1 MKHLSKLFLIM
12 TILCLTGCSE
22 NEEPQS
28 VAFLTCEKTITS
40 EGGSFTV
47 AVEANCPWTIRT
59 EKGNSVSNMAAGV
72 GSFTI
77 TVSVKENVIYDDVA
91 HTIAIYSED
100 GTSSDRLNITQKAA
114 LGLSAVAPEMLDCEG
129 GNFEVEVNTN
139 DEIDKVDVPEWITFI
154 NSRAL
159 TGYTYT
165 FTAEPNK
172 TGSPR
177 TGGVRIVGK
186 NKTTQFDVKQDSYAP
201 TGVDV
206 SNIPKVVPIIWE
218 GFSTVAEPLFYPIQ
232 IIPEYADYSKLS
244 VKSSFEEVFKASI
257 ADSTVK
263 IEFEPGYGSSINK
276 HRLDFF
282 SGDVKIASAEFSA
295 IQETLY
301 DYKKINTCKGST
313 FSIPTNFLQT
323 KYYDFIL
330 PENGGITYL
339 GNFKF
344 KANIEGDYKIT
355 MVSLLSGRT
364 KDIDVKVSKYVA
376 KASASYSVDITPWIW
391 NIKLSG
397 SIASEKINNCVSYFI
412 DKGSNVQ
419 APINKKESST
429 TTNTINNT
437 FQDFIVAYSVNE
449 LKSILSNFVFVFEA
463 TIDGEKIAEE
473 IPVEIE

>member
-1 MKHLSKLFLIM
+1 MKTLWNFILFLAV
-12 TILCLTGCSE
+12 LCLAGCSSE
-22 NEEPQS
+22 DPQS
-28 VAFLTCEKTITS
+28 VAFSMKEM
-40 EGGSFTV
+40 TV
-47 AVEANCPWTIRT
+47 DSKSNFIKVDIQSNCAWTIRP
-59 EKGNSVSNMAAGV
+59 EKGNPVSSMDAGV
-72 GSFTI
+72 GPATI
-77 TVSVKENVIYDDVA
+77 TVSVKENVTYDDMA
-91 HTIAIYSED
+91 HAIAIYSED
-100 GTSSDRLNITQKAA
+100 GTSADRLNITQKAA
-114 LGLSAVAPEMLDCEG
+114 FGLEAVAPDMLDCEG
-129 GNFEVEVNTN
+129 GTFDVKVNTN
-139 DEIDKVDVPEWITFI
+139 DEIEKVDVPEWITFTG
-154 NSRAL
+154 SRAL

-177 TGGVRIVGK
+177 TGSVRIVGK
-186 NKTTQFDVKQDSYAP
+186 NKATQFDVKQDSYAP

-206 SNIPKVVPIIWE
+206 SGIPKVVPIIWE

-244 VKSSFEEVFKASI
+244 VKSSVEEVFKASI
-257 ADSTVK
+257 VDSTVK

-301 DYKKINTCKGST
+301 DYKKITTCKGST

-376 KASASYSVDITPWIW
+376 KASASYSVDVTPWIW

-397 SIASEKINNCVSYFI
+397 SIASEKISNCVSYFI

-419 APINKKESST
+419 VPINKKESST

-473 IPVEIE
+473 IPLEIE